1 MCTPVPRVTTKKT
14 IHKIKTINKS
24 RWNLKKCSSDPHRK
38 AKKERNKSMWTR
50 ETYKTNNRVAYLNLN
65 ISIIPL

>member
-38 AKKERNKSMWTR
+38 AKR
-50 ETYKTNNRVAYLNLN
+50 ETKACEPEKH
-65 ISIIPL
+65 IKQIIELHT